1 MSLHGSEVLETKYGD
16 KTLYFSPLEH
26 KYHLGQM
33 ELVSVTR
40 YLKAAGYTHGF
51 NGDNSRAEFG
61 RYVHEATALLDM
73 DDLEIE
79 RLDMRLIPYVR
90 AWERFK
96 AEQGFVPDMTV
107 SERPIFH
114 PVYLYAG
121 MPDRAGTLK
130 GKPCVVEIKSGV
142 PERWHH
148 VQCGGAYTPMLA
160 AHYPQYKGADSLIVY
175 LKDDGSY
182 KPEPVTDKKLPS
194 LFLSI
199 TACVNGRTLYGPNAD
214 IGE

>member
-1 MSLHGSEVLETKYGD
+1 MSLHGSEVLETRYGD

-26 KYHLGQM
+26 KYHLGQL

-51 NGDNSRAEFG
+51 NGHTDKAEFG

-79 RLDMRLIPYVR
+79 GLDLRILPFVQ
-90 AWERFK
+90 AWQRFK
-96 AEQGFVPDMTV
+96 AERNFVPDMALR
-107 SERPIFH
+107 ERPIFH

-121 MPDRAGTLK
+121 TPDAPGTLD
-130 GKPCVVEIKSGV
+130 GKPCVVEIKSGQ
-142 PERWHH
+142 PEKWHH
-148 VQCGGAYTPMLA
+148 VQVGGGYTPMLA
-160 AHYPQYKGADSLIVY
+160 AHYPQYKGASSLILY
-175 LKDDGSY
+175 LKDDATY
-182 KPEPVTDKKLPS
+182 KTELVTDKQLPA

-199 TACVNGRTLYGPNAD
+199 TATVNGRSLYGSN
-214 IGE
+214 GCQ